1 MASPPFTSVLRTF
14 LYSRYWADV
23 ALNTPV
29 LWAKISVSPHDS
41 LTKARRRLARSK
53 SCPLDI
59 TVNFGGPR
67 VDYVQNLSEHIIHA
81 MDLFRPVL
89 YRTRAF
95 SLTVPNRH
103 YAHTALLR
111 CQEDAPILENLSV
124 YVHQSMQ
131 DDHYSKPLESL
142 FNGCTP
148 HLRSCSFTSFNFGW
162 DLNLMKGLRV
172 LKLGGYFN
180 ASTPSAATL
189 LNMLRQ
195 CPELEEFGLRNMSAV
210 DSDPCSIG
218 MVDDFDR
225 HVPSK
230 IQLPRL
236 KKLTF
241 HYSGIAHTRE
251 ILSNI
256 SYPNLES
263 LELAYLENTTGL
275 FQMLHAQA
283 LTRLPLKHLHIETC
297 VFNEMQFVNLL
308 RKLPSLRTLELVD
321 IEDISYISMKAC

>member
-1 MASPPFTSVLRTF
+1 
-14 LYSRYWADV
+14 
-23 ALNTPV
+23 
-29 LWAKISVSPHDS
+29 
-41 LTKARRRLARSK
+41 
-53 SCPLDI
+53 
-59 TVNFGGPR
+59 
-67 VDYVQNLSEHIIHA
+67 
-81 MDLFRPVL
+81 
-89 YRTRAF
+89 
-95 SLTVPNRH
+95 
-103 YAHTALLR
+103 
-111 CQEDAPILENLSV
+111 
-124 YVHQSMQ
+124 
-131 DDHYSKPLESL
+131 
-142 FNGCTP
+142 
-148 HLRSCSFTSFNFGW
+148 
-162 DLNLMKGLRV
+162 MKGLRV

-189 LNMLRQ
+189 LDMLKQ
-195 CPELEEFGLRNMSAV
+195 CPDLEEFALRNMSAV

-218 MVDDFDR
+218 MLDDFDR

-230 IQLPRL
+230 IHLPRL

-308 RKLPSLRTLELVD
+308 RKLPSLRTLKLVD
-321 IEDISYISMKAC
+321 IEDISYISLKVC